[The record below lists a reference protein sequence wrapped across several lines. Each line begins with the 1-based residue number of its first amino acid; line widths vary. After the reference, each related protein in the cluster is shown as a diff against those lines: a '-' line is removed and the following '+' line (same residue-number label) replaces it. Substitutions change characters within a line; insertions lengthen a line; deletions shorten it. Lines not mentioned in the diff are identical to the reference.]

1 MCLGIAEITHLRICR
16 YLGRTLPQVVK
27 YCQELNCSSR
37 SCEGD
42 AAKAWGI
49 ALELV
54 AAVVYRRGRGAGCL

>member
-1 MCLGIAEITHLRICR
+1 MCLGSAEITHLRICR
-16 YLGRTLPQVVK
+16 YLGRTLPQIVK
-27 YCQELNCSSR
+27 CCQELNC

-54 AAVVYRRGRGAGCL
+54 AAVVYRQGRGAGCL